1 MILLVSFMTSP
12 DPFFDSKSSKEQI
25 LQSPQAAGTTA
36 KSATARHSIFISS
49 LE

>member
-1 MILLVSFMTSP
+1 MTSP
-12 DPFFDSKSSKEQI
+12 DPSFDSKSSKEQT

-36 KSATARHSIFISS
+36 MSAKARHSIIISS